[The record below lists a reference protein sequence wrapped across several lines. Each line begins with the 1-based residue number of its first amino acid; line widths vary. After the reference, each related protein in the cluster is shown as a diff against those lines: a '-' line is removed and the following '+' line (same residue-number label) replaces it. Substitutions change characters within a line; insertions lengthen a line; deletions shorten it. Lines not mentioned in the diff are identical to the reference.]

1 MPDGRPQT
9 KMQRVTTSPPIL
21 LVEDDSSQALL
32 VERVLA
38 KARLMNKVQAF
49 SDGQEAISFL
59 ERLESQSA
67 DPPPA
72 LILLD
77 LNTPGRSGLEV
88 LAWLRERPAFRDVPV
103 IMLSGSTESEN
114 IDRAFELGADS
125 YLVKPVAF
133 DALIDAVTSLG
144 LPWMILAKRPP
155 AHDD

>member
-1 MPDGRPQT
+1 MPDVTPET
-9 KMQRVTTSPPIL
+9 VLQRATTSPPIL

-32 VERVLA
+32 IERVLA
-38 KARLMNKVQAF
+38 KARLMNRVQSF

-67 DPPPA
+67 EPLPA
-72 LILLD
+72 LVLLD
-77 LNTPGRSGLEV
+77 LHIPRKSGLEI
-88 LAWLRERPAFRDVPV
+88 LAWLRQQPDYEGIPV
-103 IMLSGSTESEN
+103 IMLSGSTESED

-144 LPWMILAKRPP
+144 LPWMILDRRADPEQ
-155 AHDD
+155 